1 VVWEAPDPVGL
12 ASGEEAPNIPHPASA
27 KGKATATRP
36 RKCTDFV
43 VIIEPLRNVPRG
55 SIVLR
60 RSLTRDARGLF
71 TTGRLRSGV
80 GGLKNGLRIDEDRAG
95 IFRHEYAGFPKASQK
110 FGFVETQVADQ

>member
-1 VVWEAPDPVGL
+1 
-12 ASGEEAPNIPHPASA
+12 
-27 KGKATATRP
+27 
-36 RKCTDFV
+36 
-43 VIIEPLRNVPRG
+43 
-55 SIVLR
+55 VLR

-110 FGFVETQVADQ
+110 FGFVETQVADQCSWHGRVRATGTTTATVRADEA